1 MGLLDGFLIPLIRI
15 RSTQKYVFKNI
26 LVVCVGNICRSP
38 TAEFLFRQQLMHGN
52 IRVESAGIGALVGSP
67 MDGKA
72 LRILKDHGIDAE
84 KHRARQIDSE
94 MLYEADLILAME
106 RKHMAAAAR
115 LAPESSGKLFL
126 LDKWNDASDVPDP
139 YRQPQQV
146 FEHVYT
152 MIERG
157 VESWLRYL

>member
-1 MGLLDGFLIPLIRI
+1 M
-15 RSTQKYVFKNI
+15 
-26 LVVCVGNICRSP
+26 
-38 TAEFLFRQQLMHGN
+38 FRQQLMHRN
-52 IRVESAGIGALVGSP
+52 IRVGSAGLGARAGHH
-67 MDGKA
+67 MDKKA
-72 LRILKDHGIDAE
+72 MQLLKDHGIDAE
-84 KHRARQIDSE
+84 KHRARQVNAK

-126 LDKWNDASDVPDP
+126 LDKWNEANDVPDP
-139 YRQPQQV
+139 YRQPLQV

-152 MIERG
+152 LIERG

>member
-1 MGLLDGFLIPLIRI
+1 
-15 RSTQKYVFKNI
+15 
-26 LVVCVGNICRSP
+26 
-38 TAEFLFRQQLMHGN
+38 
-52 IRVESAGIGALVGSP
+52 

-72 LRILKDHGIDAE
+72 MQILKDHGMDGA
-84 KHRARQIDSE
+84 KHRARQIDSK

-126 LDKWNDASDVPDP
+126 LDKWNEESDVPDP
-139 YRQPQQV
+139 YRKPPQT

-152 MIERG
+152 LIERG